1 TKPGELHIAHSI
13 KGEAIVEIFF
23 NVKDEF
29 GGTVRIS
36 EARVWDQYHRANTV
50 DLSAAVIKMLPK
62 TFALKQNYP
71 NPFNPTTSISFSI
84 PQAMRVE
91 LAVFDILG
99 RQVAKLVSGNRMA
112 GTHTVAF
119 DGAGLSSGMYVFR
132 LNTESSSLSRT
143 MILLK

>member
-1 TKPGELHIAHSI
+1 MIYVTESGASLGLSQLPTLPFNATYTATEREVGLPEGVALH
-13 KGEAIVEIFF
+13 
-23 NVKDEF
+23 
-29 GGTVRIS
+29 
-36 EARVWDQYHRANTV
+36 
-50 DLSAAVIKMLPK
+50 
-62 TFALKQNYP
+62 QNYP

-91 LAVFDILG
+91 LGVFDILG
-99 RQVAKLVSGNRMA
+99 RQVALLASGNRMA
-112 GTHTVAF
+112 GTHTVSF